1 MAETVAYGTYTWP
14 NWIDGLQLE
23 AAVKL
28 ILLQITGGTIP
39 SGGSGGGGG
48 GGAAVTVESTAAA
61 ANGTVGAGASAI
73 SFVTSSDWSGT
84 INGAAFP
91 ASASVSLNAPQG
103 RSLPAVAY
111 TRAAGTVYINAMR

>member
-28 ILLQITGGTIP
+28 ILLQLTGGTIP
-39 SGGSGGGGG
+39 SGGGGGGG

-61 ANGTVGAGASAI
+61 ATGSVGAGATSI
-73 SFVTSSDWSGT
+73 SFVTGSTWSGT

-91 ASASVSLNAPQG
+91 ASASVSLSAPQG
-103 RSLPAVAY
+103 RSLPAIAY
-111 TRAAGTVYINAMR
+111 TRSAGTVYITAMR